1 MNILSLNI
9 RNTNPIVFPRNWGVS
24 ESANE
29 IQRETEELQKDFSRS
44 ITFGEHLS
52 KMLENLFQA
61 KQEHSIDNWD
71 GYGAKAIDEQS
82 CENAIRFVLSLA
94 PDIPTPEIDVE
105 PDGEV
110 VFEWYEGPRQVFS
123 ISIGSRNELAYAG
136 LFGANKIYGVE
147 YLYDDIPEVILDN
160 VRRVFSRGSHL
171 GTT

>member
-1 MNILSLNI
+1 MNILVRDLSK
-9 RNTNPIVFPRNWGVS
+9 TNPLVFPQNFGVS

-29 IQRETEELQKDFSRS
+29 IQRVTEELQLQRNFSRS

-82 CENAIRFVLSLA
+82 YENAIRFVLSLA
-94 PDIPTPEIDVE
+94 PDIPTFEIGVE

-110 VFEWYEGPRQVFS
+110 VFEWYGGKRKVFS
-123 ISIGSRNELAYAG
+123 VSMGSRNELTYAG
-136 LFGANKIYGVE
+136 LYGISKTYGVE
-147 YLYDDIPEVILDN
+147 HFYGNIPDTLLDN
-160 VRRVFSRGSHL
+160 ISRVFPTGI
-171 GTT
+171 

>member
-1 MNILSLNI
+1 MKILSYKVC
-9 RNTNPIVFPRNWGVS
+9 NTNPAIFPQNFGS
-24 ESANE
+24 ESANK

-82 CENAIRFVLSLA
+82 YQNAIRFILSLA
-94 PDIPTPEIDVE
+94 PDIPTPEIGVE

-110 VFEWYEGPRQVFS
+110 VFEWYGGKRKVFS
-123 ISIGSRNELAYAG
+123 ISMGSKNELTYAG
-136 LFGANKIYGVE
+136 LYGISKTYGVE
-147 YLYDDIPEVILDN
+147 QFYGNIPDTLLDN
-160 VRRVFSRGSHL
+160 ISRVFPTGI
-171 GTT
+171 

>member
-1 MNILSLNI
+1 MNILV
-9 RNTNPIVFPRNWGVS
+9 RNMSKTNPLVFPQNRGVS

-29 IQRETEELQKDFSRS
+29 IRRETEELQKDFSRS

-82 CENAIRFVLSLA
+82 YENAIRFVLSLA
-94 PDIPTPEIDVE
+94 PDIPTPEIGVE

-110 VFEWYEGPRQVFS
+110 VFEWYGGKRKVFS
-123 ISIGSRNELAYAG
+123 ISMGSRNELTYAG
-136 LFGANKIYGVE
+136 LYGIITAYGVE
-147 YLYDDIPEVILDN
+147 QFYENIPDTLLDN
-160 VRRVFSRGSHL
+160 ISRVFPRGA
-171 GTT
+171 

>member
-1 MNILSLNI
+1 MSKLSYAI
-9 RNTNPIVFPRNWGVS
+9 RNRNPITFNKNWGVS

-82 CENAIRFVLSLA
+82 YENAIRFVLSLA
-94 PDIPTPEIDVE
+94 PDIPTPEIAVE

-110 VFEWYEGPRQVFS
+110 VFEWYGGKRKVFS
-123 ISIGSRNELAYAG
+123 ISMGSRNELTYAG
-136 LFGANKIYGVE
+136 LYGISKTYGVE
-147 YLYDDIPEVILDN
+147 YFYGNIPDTLLDN
-160 VRRVFSRGSHL
+160 ISRVFPTGI
-171 GTT
+171 